1 MFIRTTGAYTP
12 YDSSSR
18 RIPIRCPACLREG
31 ILESI
36 TNSNDLV
43 PQNAKYCF
51 GMRRC
56 PNPNCAIHIFFI
68 QDTSSFKTIF
78 YPPERLDFDSSDI
91 PEAIKKALIE
101 AISCHSVECYAA
113 SALMIRRTL
122 EELCKDRGAAGNNL
136 KDRLAALGSKVVLPK
151 ELMDALD
158 NVRLLGNDAAHVESQ
173 DYAQIG
179 KEEVE
184 IAVEFT
190 KEVLKAVY
198 QYSGLLKR
206 LTSLKKPTP

>member
-1 MFIRTTGAYTP
+1 MFIKTGGSYTALP
-12 YDSSSR
+12 ASAK

-31 ILESI
+31 TLDAIDL
-36 TNSNDLV
+36 NDVTSQGSQYL
-43 PQNAKYCF
+43 F

-56 PNPNCAIHIFFI
+56 PNPSCCIHIFFI
-68 QDTSSFKTIF
+68 EDRPNQKTIF
-78 YPPERLDFDSSDI
+78 YPPERLDFDAKDV
-91 PEAIKKALIE
+91 PEPIKKTLIE

-122 EELCKDRGAAGNNL
+122 EELCKDRGAAGKNL
-136 KDRLAALGSKVVLPK
+136 KDRLSVLGSKVVLPN
-151 ELMDALD
+151 ELMDALN

-198 QYSGLLKR
+198 QYSGLLNR
-206 LTSLKKPTP
+206 LNSLKKPTP

>member
-1 MFIRTTGAYTP
+1 MFIKTVGAYTAYAP
-12 YDSSSR
+12 SAR
-18 RIPIRCPACLREG
+18 RIAIRCPACLKEG
-31 ILESI
+31 TLDDINLH
-36 TNSNDLV
+36 DV
-43 PQNAKYCF
+43 VAHGVKYSF

-56 PNPNCAIHIFFI
+56 PNHSCAIHIFFI
-68 QDTSSFKTIF
+68 QDIHSHKIIC
-78 YPPERLDFDSSDI
+78 YPPERLDFDASDI

-122 EELCKDRGAAGNNL
+122 EELCKERGAVGNNL
-136 KDRLAALGSKVVLPK
+136 KDRLAALGNKVVLPK
-151 ELMDALD
+151 ELMDAMD
-158 NVRLLGNDAAHVESQ
+158 NIRLLGNDAAHVESQ

-198 QYSGLLKR
+198 QYAGLLKR
-206 LTSLKKPTP
+206 LTNLKKATP